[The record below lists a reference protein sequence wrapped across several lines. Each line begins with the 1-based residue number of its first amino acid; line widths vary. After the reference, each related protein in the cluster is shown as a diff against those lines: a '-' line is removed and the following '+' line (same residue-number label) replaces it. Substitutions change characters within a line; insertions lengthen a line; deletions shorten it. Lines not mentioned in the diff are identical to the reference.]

1 MRTKCVIKNKWEDN
15 LEFWFEEWNWKKNQI
30 NKRIQKK
37 IKIKWI
43 RTKFEKITNHNYG
56 SNNEIENKLKFDKR
70 TKNEKKKD

>member
-37 IKIKWI
+37 NQNKMNKDQIWK
-43 RTKFEKITNHNYG
+43 
-56 SNNEIENKLKFDKR
+56 NNKS
-70 TKNEKKKD
+70 